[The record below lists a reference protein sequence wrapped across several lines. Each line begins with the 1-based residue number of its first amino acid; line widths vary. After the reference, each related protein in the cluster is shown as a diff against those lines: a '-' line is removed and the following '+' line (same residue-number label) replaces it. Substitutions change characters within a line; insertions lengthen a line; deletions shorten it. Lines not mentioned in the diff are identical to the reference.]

1 MQTIHSLWKVDSTH
15 QMGYQAPTY
24 FVETMYEVV
33 SSKSKRENL
42 EKEMKQAL
50 ELAKEKSRLA
60 DFPNKWTIAVTKVKE
75 KNQINEN

>member
-1 MQTIHSLWKVDSTH
+1 MQTIHSLWQVDTTH

-42 EKEMKQAL
+42 EKEEKLAL
-50 ELAKEKSRLA
+50 DLAKQKSRLN
-60 DFPNKWTIAVTKVKE
+60 DFPDKWKITVTKV
-75 KNQINEN
+75 N